1 MSETTP
7 DQDTWIDDELLQE
20 TDGQDE
26 DVADEISLLAPVNY
40 FEPDDRMAA
49 AILLGERARDLTG
62 NEEPCLPG
70 GFCLPGQVV
79 VITGMDCPLL
89 DAPQGEGMTTLD
101 AEQVLTHVWYGSSE
115 QADLAI
121 ELLVEFVLDQ
131 HRNSEDRLEPVSTQH
146 LIAKWLHPN
155 IDRVILGAFLVGDGD
170 DFELPVETINS
181 ETGLVLLQDDQEP
194 ASPVL
199 AGDAISGLGLGV
211 DEQAGA
217 IDLLMTIAVEDE
229 DRIDLFGLLEERHPA
244 ALAIRMDDHLR
255 HEWMARLSHHP
266 L

>member
-1 MSETTP
+1 MIETP
-7 DQDTWIDDELLQE
+7 PNQDDRMDEDDLLQV
-20 TDGQDE
+20 TDSQDE
-26 DVADEISLLAPVNY
+26 DVANETSLLAPVNY
-40 FEPDDRMAA
+40 FDPEGRIAA
-49 AILLGERARDLTG
+49 ATLLGDLAQVLPD
-62 NEEPCLPG
+62 NQDPCLPG

-101 AEQVLTHVWYGSSE
+101 AEHVLAHVWYGSSE

-121 ELLVEFVLDQ
+121 ELLVEHVLNQ
-131 HRNSEDRLEPVSTQH
+131 HRNSEDRLEPIGTQH
-146 LIAKWLHPN
+146 LIAKWLHPD
-155 IDRVILGAFLVGDGD
+155 IDRAILGVFLVGDG

-194 ASPVL
+194 ASPFL
-199 AGDAISGLGLGV
+199 SGDAISGLGLGA

-255 HEWMARLSHHP
+255 HEWMARLSRHP